1 MGGGVDMEEEIIN
14 LEPKKSINTFFYI
27 TLVEITTVVIVLVSV
42 LILKSFFKDY
52 YVKFFKWYDDN
63 ILAET
68 NVADII
74 EETDG
79 DAYEI

>member
-1 MGGGVDMEEEIIN
+1 MER
-14 LEPKKSINTFFYI
+14 
-27 TLVEITTVVIVLVSV
+27 VIVKRLSY
-42 LILKSFFKDY
+42 KSFFKDNY
-52 YVKFFKWYDDN
+52 AKFFKWYENN

-79 DAYEI
+79 DGYEI

>member
-1 MGGGVDMEEEIIN
+1 
-14 LEPKKSINTFFYI
+14 
-27 TLVEITTVVIVLVSV
+27 VEITTVVIVLVSV
-42 LILKSFFKDY
+42 LILKSFFKDN
-52 YVKFFKWYDDN
+52 YVNFFKWYEDN

-74 EETDG
+74 EEADG

>member
-1 MGGGVDMEEEIIN
+1 MEEEIMN
-14 LEPKKSINTFFYI
+14 LEPKKNINTFFYI

-42 LILKSFFKDY
+42 LILKSFFKDNY
-52 YVKFFKWYDDN
+52 AKFFKWYENN

-79 DAYEI
+79 DGYEI

>member
-42 LILKSFFKDY
+42 LILKSFFKDNY
-52 YVKFFKWYDDN
+52 AKFFKWYENN

-79 DAYEI
+79 DGYEI